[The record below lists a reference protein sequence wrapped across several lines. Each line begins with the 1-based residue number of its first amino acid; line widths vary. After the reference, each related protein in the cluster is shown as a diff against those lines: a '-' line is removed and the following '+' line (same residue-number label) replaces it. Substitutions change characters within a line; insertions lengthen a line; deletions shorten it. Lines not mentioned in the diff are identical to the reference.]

1 MAGLWQRFT
10 LIFKSKAS
18 RALDRAENPTETLD
32 YSYEQMIQQLQNVK
46 RGVADVVTAK
56 KRLELQT
63 QSIEQN
69 VVKLETQARQAVAA
83 NREDLARQ
91 ALERKAAAQQQ
102 LQGLDAQVQQL
113 QSQQEGLIASQ
124 QQLEAK
130 IESFRSEKEVIK
142 AQYSAAQAQVKIGE
156 AATGIGR
163 GMQDTGMAI
172 QRARDKTEELQ
183 ARASAIEELTASGA
197 LEDVTD
203 NRTQLDREL
212 SQISASGQVE
222 DELAKLKAEVGP
234 GDDNEGDR
242 ARHAGDVVGL
252 GDVLFGRKKLKGP
265 ARDRLFAL
273 TTAAVSLDVEC
284 GLKPAGVGA
293 VVFKPLSA
301 GEFAQVDKDVEELL
315 ASVAASS
322 GSTLERKTD
331 TFGFEWVVVHDPDLE
346 DQVTAVYAVA
356 KEFSERGFGA
366 QLLAAPF
373 RFEGG
378 GHPVYW
384 IYGFK
389 TGHVLAV
396 RPDRREAGARQPA
409 RAAAEGAAREGAA
422 RRARPDEVVRL
433 VRRADLATRNR
444 LAHLAGDLRERREPL
459 LERRVI
465 HEELADLRA
474 PVRRDDEEGVHRRD
488 LAQVLL
494 RDLRDPA
501 RDLLQRAHQVL
512 GRAGHQRRAAVGRV
526 LAVARDRA
534 DEDVA
539 DRVGDDRDREDDQPD
554 RHAVVAV
561 RVAAAAA
568 AEAAEHAAVEA
579 DTREERRRA
588 SRRSSRAS

>member
-46 RGVADVVTAK
+46 RGVADVVTSK

-124 QQLEAK
+124 HQLEAK

-172 QRARDKTEELQ
+172 QRARDKTEELT

-234 GDDNEGDR
+234 GQENKEIEPG
-242 ARHAGDVVGL
+242 A
-252 GDVLFGRKKLKGP
+252 P
-265 ARDRLFAL
+265 A
-273 TTAAVSLDVEC
+273 T
-284 GLKPAGVGA
+284 
-293 VVFKPLSA
+293 
-301 GEFAQVDKDVEELL
+301 
-315 ASVAASS
+315 
-322 GSTLERKTD
+322 
-331 TFGFEWVVVHDPDLE
+331 
-346 DQVTAVYAVA
+346 
-356 KEFSERGFGA
+356 
-366 QLLAAPF
+366 
-373 RFEGG
+373 
-378 GHPVYW
+378 
-384 IYGFK
+384 
-389 TGHVLAV
+389 
-396 RPDRREAGARQPA
+396 
-409 RAAAEGAAREGAA
+409 
-422 RRARPDEVVRL
+422 
-433 VRRADLATRNR
+433 
-444 LAHLAGDLRERREPL
+444 
-459 LERRVI
+459 
-465 HEELADLRA
+465 
-474 PVRRDDEEGVHRRD
+474 
-488 LAQVLL
+488 
-494 RDLRDPA
+494 
-501 RDLLQRAHQVL
+501 
-512 GRAGHQRRAAVGRV
+512 
-526 LAVARDRA
+526 
-534 DEDVA
+534 
-539 DRVGDDRDREDDQPD
+539 
-554 RHAVVAV
+554 
-561 RVAAAAA
+561 
-568 AEAAEHAAVEA
+568 
-579 DTREERRRA
+579 
-588 SRRSSRAS
+588 